1 MTGFTASLLREFGI
15 RNSVLHVLLDKN
27 VKNTEAGSW
36 GWRGSPAVDAAL
48 QRCLS
53 IPSGENMGQRRV
65 IKETEVEVFWST
77 VVLEKSAIPFPGSMW
92 HLMNAW
98 SNQHLKDP

>member
-48 QRCLS
+48 QRCLG